1 MVTRTSITRPSS
13 WDFGVHPLATEAEI
27 AAARKNMLWND
38 QMQQEETAAKIADAA
53 LLRAPAE
60 PALSKEFPS
69 ALDNTPLVFGKY
81 KGKTPVQIAV
91 FDPYYLLWCE
101 GKDIVTGSVDLI
113 AWCKRVAD
121 RVPQNSGPK
130 GKLITYGRR

>member
-1 MVTRTSITRPSS
+1 MTVTRTSITRPSS
-13 WDFGVHPLATEAEI
+13 WDFGAHP
-27 AAARKNMLWND
+27 D
-38 QMQQEETAAKIADAA
+38 QHREETGSSSGAKIAETET
-53 LLRAPAE
+53 P
-60 PALSKEFPS
+60 PALQAEFPS

-101 GKDIVTGSVDLI
+101 GKDIVTGSVALLE
-113 AWCKRVAD
+113 WCKRVAD